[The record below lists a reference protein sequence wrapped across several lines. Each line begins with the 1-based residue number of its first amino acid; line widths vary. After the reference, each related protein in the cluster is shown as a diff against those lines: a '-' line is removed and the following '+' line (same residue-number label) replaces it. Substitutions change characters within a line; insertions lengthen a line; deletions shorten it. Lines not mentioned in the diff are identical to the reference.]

1 MLIEFTIKNFRSFRD
16 STTFSMIKSQG
27 NELEDSNTFSPNVLK
42 TPDLLRSAVI
52 YGANSSGKSNLIKA
66 LGYLKFLVL
75 NSMEFKPNQKIP
87 TDIFIFGT
95 EDTDLPTEIN
105 ISFVTNASSKVETAS
120 IKGISEEE
128 RLIRY
133 DYGVIFN
140 KDHIIEEW
148 LHSYPK
154 GKVQEWFYRKRSEKL
169 DNKYE
174 YSFSSLFKG
183 SKSIWESNTRSNV
196 LFLSNAVN
204 LNSEQLKPV
213 YDWFDK
219 VLHVG
224 TDTKNYFGEGYTRSV
239 CDDNSYKDG
248 ILNFLKSA
256 DIGIDDFS
264 VEKEEID
271 VDKLA
276 LPSDIPDSFKEKIIE
291 QIAGQNIIDLK
302 SARNVAGTLK
312 YLDFD
317 EESEGTKKLFAL
329 AGPVIDTLKEGSVLV
344 LDELHNHLHPKLV
357 EFIIKSFHDSEVNKN
372 NAQLIFTTHD
382 TYLMKR
388 KFFRRDQIWFVEK
401 DMDYSSHI
409 YSLFDFNIRKNRGVE
424 YEDQYLEGVFGATPF
439 INEDYFFHLGER

>member
-1 MLIEFTIKNFRSFRD
+1 MLIEFTIKNFRSFKD
-16 STTFSMIKSQG
+16 STTFSMVKSQG
-27 NELEDSNTFSPNVLK
+27 SELEANNTFSPKVPK

-52 YGANSSGKSNLIKA
+52 YGSNSSGKSNIVKA
-66 LGYLKFLVL
+66 LGYLRFLVL
-75 NSMEFKPNQKIP
+75 NSTEFKPNQKIP
-87 TDIFIFGT
+87 TDVFIFND
-95 EDTDLPTEIN
+95 ENSDLPTEIN
-105 ISFVTNASSKVETAS
+105 ISFVAKASSKVETSLPDDAS
-120 IKGISEEE
+120 KDK

-140 KDHIIEEW
+140 RDYVIEEW

-154 GKVQEWFYRKRSEKL
+154 GKVQEWFYRKRNETVES
-169 DNKYE
+169 KYE

-183 SKSIWESNTRSNV
+183 SKTNWESNTRSNV

-213 YDWFDK
+213 YDWFDN
-219 VLHVG
+219 VIHVG
-224 TDTKNYFGEGYTRSV
+224 TDTKTYFGEGYTRSV
-239 CDDNSYKDG
+239 CDDNSYKQG
-248 ILNFLKSA
+248 ILGFLKSA

-271 VDKLA
+271 INKLT
-276 LPSDIPDSFKEKIIE
+276 LPTDMPDSFKEKIIE
-291 QIAGQNIIDLK
+291 QISGQNIIDLK
-302 SARNVAGTLK
+302 SARNVEGTLR

-329 AGPVIDTLKEGSVLV
+329 AGPVIDTLEDGSILV

-357 EFIIKSFHDSEVNKN
+357 EFIIKSFHNPEVNKN

-382 TYLMKR
+382 TYLMKK

-401 DMDYSSHI
+401 GMDYSSHV
-409 YSLFDFNIRKNRGVE
+409 YSLYDFNIRKDRGSE
-424 YEDQYLEGVFGATPF
+424 YENQYLEGIFGATPF
-439 INEDYFFHLGER
+439 INEDHFFQLGEK